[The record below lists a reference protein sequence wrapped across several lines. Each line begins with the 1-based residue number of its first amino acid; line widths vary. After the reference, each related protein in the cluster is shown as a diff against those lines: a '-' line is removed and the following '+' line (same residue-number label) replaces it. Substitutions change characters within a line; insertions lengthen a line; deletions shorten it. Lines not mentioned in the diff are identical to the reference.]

1 MCYKNHKNLFTYRIR
16 EKNDGEG
23 YVNRPILK
31 DGLKT
36 IPSKFRFVQNIF
48 GLLTLSVKNCLVIRN
63 PKELLLWDNKSVHRM
78 GLTTNIKL
86 VEDTMLE
93 KAKEF
98 ALKFNRDISSIGL
111 DKIFE
116 GYVSKYYNVKDY
128 EQYLFG
134 QQEISPLNSQVN
146 LYSQRYDDGFISRN
160 TSSRNSQ
167 SRRSSN

>member
-1 MCYKNHKNLFTYRIR
+1 
-16 EKNDGEG
+16 
-23 YVNRPILK
+23 
-31 DGLKT
+31 
-36 IPSKFRFVQNIF
+36 
-48 GLLTLSVKNCLVIRN
+48 
-63 PKELLLWDNKSVHRM
+63 M

-86 VEDTMLE
+86 VEAKMLE

-98 ALKFNRDISSIGL
+98 ALKFNKDISSIGL

-167 SRRSSN
+167 SRRSSNQQQVGEHSKIHERENQDLGNFLSAKQD